1 MLSGIIKDKW
11 VLHHIEWR
19 RKPEIASCVKEEN
32 DCIWFLVVMFADVIK
47 KFASAVI
54 LLRQTEENP
63 SLGCLGNCYVLRWI
77 SMDDYK
83 ESYYV
88 ILFFVQI
95 LYLWVSPELMGIS
108 WFIALS
114 WTLTKGGNWYSD
126 GCGHTFPNNP

>member
-1 MLSGIIKDKW
+1 
-11 VLHHIEWR
+11 
-19 RKPEIASCVKEEN
+19 
-32 DCIWFLVVMFADVIK
+32 MFADVIK

-95 LYLWVSPELMGIS
+95 LYL
-108 WFIALS
+108 
-114 WTLTKGGNWYSD
+114 
-126 GCGHTFPNNP
+126 